1 MKISV
6 VVPIRNEHA
15 TLGKL
20 VMLIFSTAKAM
31 PGSHDLEVILVDDG
45 SDDDSWLLI
54 EELSESFGKAIK
66 GIKLRRNFGKAI
78 ALEAGFR
85 AANGDV
91 IFTMDG
97 DLQDDPKEIPRFL
110 EKLDQGY
117 DLVSGWKMKRYD
129 PVSKTL
135 PSKLFNK
142 VTAWATGVNLHD
154 FNCGF
159 KCYKREVIDRL
170 SVYGEL
176 HRYVPVLAADL
187 GFRVG
192 EIEVEH
198 HPRQHGVSKYGWERY
213 MRGFVDLITVLAT
226 TRWLNK
232 PGHLFGGIGVL
243 FGFIGGL
250 MLIYVSVLWF
260 VGLGPIGNRPLLLF
274 GVMFSIFSLQMI
286 SLGIIAEFFI
296 KVGTPR
302 RVDAL
307 IAEVVDFENSETSVD
322 DLKKGNTN
330 NGQC

>member
-6 VVPIRNEHA
+6 VIPIKNEHA
-15 TLGKL
+15 TLSKL
-20 VMLIFSTAKAM
+20 VTLIFSSVKAM
-31 PGSHDLEVILVDDG
+31 PRSCDVEVILVDDG

-54 EELSESFGKAIK
+54 EKLSENFGKAIK

-110 EKLDQGY
+110 DKLDQGY
-117 DLVSGWKMKRYD
+117 DLVSGWKIKRYD
-129 PVSKTL
+129 PISKTL

-142 VTAWATGVNLHD
+142 VTSWATGVDLHD

-187 GFRVG
+187 GFKVG

-213 MRGFVDLITVLAT
+213 LRGFVDLITVLAT

-232 PGHLFGGIGVL
+232 PGHLFGGIGIL
-243 FGFIGGL
+243 FGFMGGL
-250 MLIYVSVLWF
+250 MLLYMSMLWF
-260 VGLGPIGNRPLLLF
+260 MGFGPIGNRPFLLF

-296 KVGTPR
+296 KVGNPR

-307 IAEVVDFENSETSVD
+307 TAEVVGFNISKPSTDG
-322 DLKKGNTN
+322 LKKE
-330 NGQC
+330 

>member
-1 MKISV
+1 MSAISFVIPVKDESKNIQELVLRISSV
-6 VVPIRNEHA
+6 VSEKCSGWDMEI
-15 TLGKL
+15 
-20 VMLIFSTAKAM
+20 I
-31 PGSHDLEVILVDDG
+31 IIDDG
-45 SDDDSWLLI
+45 SQDNSWAVI
-54 EELSESFGKAIK
+54 SQIAEKYNEVK
-66 GIKLRRNFGKAI
+66 GIRLRRNFGKAV

-85 AANGDV
+85 IAKGDI

-110 EKLDQGY
+110 EKLGEGY
-117 DLVSGWKMKRYD
+117 DLVSGWKFKRYD
-129 PVSKTL
+129 PLSKTL

-142 VTAWATGVNLHD
+142 VTSWATGVELHD

-170 SVYGEL
+170 NVYGEL

-187 GFRVG
+187 GFKVG

-213 MRGFVDLITVLAT
+213 LRGLIDLITVLAT

-243 FGFIGGL
+243 FGFVGGL
-250 MLIYVSVLWF
+250 ILIYLAMLWLTGF
-260 VGLGPIGNRPLLLF
+260 GPIGDRPLLIF
-274 GVMFSIFSLQMI
+274 GVMFSIFSFQMI

-296 KVGTPR
+296 KVRGGLGNI
-302 RVDAL
+302 DAL
-307 IAEVVDFENSETSVD
+307 ISE
-322 DLKKGNTN
+322 KTN
-330 NGQC
+330 I

>member
-1 MKISV
+1 MKISFV
-6 VVPIRNEHA
+6 IPVKNEQASLNELVASISSTVKAVPEHHE
-15 TLGKL
+15 T
-20 VMLIFSTAKAM
+20 
-31 PGSHDLEVILVDDG
+31 EVILVDDG
-45 SDDDSWLLI
+45 SDDGSWLLI
-54 EELSESFGKAIK
+54 KELSEKFGESVK
-66 GIKLRRNFGKAI
+66 GIKLRRNFGKSI

-85 AANGDV
+85 AATGDV

-110 EKLDQGY
+110 EKLDEGY
-117 DLVSGWKMKRYD
+117 DLVSGWKFKRYD
-129 PVSKTL
+129 PLSKTL

-142 VTAWATGVNLHD
+142 VTSWATGVDLHD

-170 SVYGEL
+170 NVYGEL

-187 GFRVG
+187 GFKVG

-213 MRGFVDLITVLAT
+213 LRGLVDLITVLAT

-243 FGFIGGL
+243 FGFVGGL
-250 MLIYVSVLWF
+250 ILIYLAMLWLMGF
-260 VGLGPIGNRPLLLF
+260 GPIGDRPLLIF
-274 GVMFSIFSLQMI
+274 GVMFSIFSFQMI

-296 KVGTPR
+296 KVRNPR
-302 RVDAL
+302 KVDAL
-307 IAEVVDFENSETSVD
+307 ISEEIGFIDSSQ
-322 DLKKGNTN
+322 NI
-330 NGQC
+330 NGSK

>member
-1 MKISV
+1 MKISFV
-6 VVPIRNEHA
+6 IPVKNEQASLNELVASISSTVKAVPEHHE
-15 TLGKL
+15 T
-20 VMLIFSTAKAM
+20 
-31 PGSHDLEVILVDDG
+31 EVILVDDG
-45 SDDDSWLLI
+45 SDDGSWLLI
-54 EELSESFGKAIK
+54 KELSEKFGESVK
-66 GIKLRRNFGKAI
+66 GIKLRRNFGKSI

-85 AANGDV
+85 AATGDV

-110 EKLDQGY
+110 EKLDEGY
-117 DLVSGWKMKRYD
+117 DLVSGWKFKRYD
-129 PVSKTL
+129 PLSKTL

-142 VTAWATGVNLHD
+142 VTSWATGVDLHD

-170 SVYGEL
+170 NVYGEL

-187 GFRVG
+187 GFKVG

-213 MRGFVDLITVLAT
+213 LRGLVDLITVLAT

-243 FGFIGGL
+243 FGFVGGL
-250 MLIYVSVLWF
+250 ILIYLAMLWLMGF
-260 VGLGPIGNRPLLLF
+260 GPIGDRPLLIF
-274 GVMFSIFSLQMI
+274 GVMFSIFSFQMI

-296 KVGTPR
+296 KVRNPR
-302 RVDAL
+302 KVDAL
-307 IAEVVDFENSETSVD
+307 ISEEVGFIDSSENI
-322 DLKKGNTN
+322 
-330 NGQC
+330 NGSK